1 MSKSFYFLFVC
12 NLIFVSLGA
21 SLAVGASSDLA
32 NQDSNIDG
40 DNPSNLASSS
50 IMLNPKVWGIHNGC
64 VSRSRIRHINFIDDE
79 KAIIDMMGKKKI
91 LLTMS

>member
-50 IMLNPKVWGIHNGC
+50 TTL
-64 VSRSRIRHINFIDDE
+64 
-79 KAIIDMMGKKKI
+79 
-91 LLTMS
+91 